1 MNNIVV
7 IFAIAGIFIAFMSYH
22 IVHIMTCSE
31 EYTERNDFGYWSK
44 TCKET
49 GELNYLRKKTV
60 KDFVNNI
67 ACEFVLLIISI
78 I

>member
-1 MNNIVV
+1 MNNIVI
-7 IFAIAGIFIAFMSYH
+7 IFAIAGILIAFMSCR
-22 IVHIMTCSE
+22 IVSVMTNQK

-49 GELNYLRKKTV
+49 GELNYLRKKTAR
-60 KDFVNNI
+60 DFINNI
-67 ACEFVLLIISI
+67 VCEIVLLATSI

>member
-1 MNNIVV
+1 MNNIVI
-7 IFAIAGIFIAFMSYH
+7 IFAIVGIFIAFMSYR
-22 IVHIMTCSE
+22 IIRVMTGSE

-49 GELNYLRKKTV
+49 GELNYLRKKTI

-67 ACEFVLLIISI
+67 VCEFVLLIISI

>member
-7 IFAIAGIFIAFMSYH
+7 IFAIAGIFIVCISYRIIH
-22 IVHIMTCSE
+22 VMTGSE
-31 EYTERNDFGYWSK
+31 EYMERNDFGYWSK

-49 GELNYLRKKTV
+49 GELNYLRKKTE

-67 ACEFVLLIISI
+67 VCEFVLLIISI